1 LVIIASFYVLN
12 GTSAH
17 VNYLLSIGLS
27 SGLIALL
34 STGTQS

>member
-1 LVIIASFYVLN
+1 MLFLQ

-17 VNYLLSIGLS
+17 VNYSLSIGAA

-34 STGTQS
+34 STGTKN

>member
-1 LVIIASFYVLN
+1 MTTLQLLQ
-12 GTSAH
+12 GTSPH
-17 VNYLLSIGLS
+17 VNYILSIGLS